1 MSQAALAEALGT
13 TQSAVSRLE
22 STDYT
27 AWSVDTLGKI
37 ARAFDVRLRIT
48 FEGFGSLWLDVG
60 GITKEALERPKI
72 EEDLEFSPFDAEVK
86 GSSSVDLP
94 ENYWIELPK
103 DLLQKSPYSTSE
115 GNYCSKF
122 GSDCEREFYLQ
133 RLCRPFIWGFGGI
146 SKLGIA
152 RCARNTSKCQITIFV
167 FRWKR
172 RLRKKLIVTS
182 ASLISCSLELS
193 INMPALCAWYIIL
206 QKLE

>member
-1 MSQAALAEALGT
+1 MSVRDNLRESLPSDPEFRHTYADQILKLFVCSQIKVLREQRKMSQAALAEALGT

-103 DLLQKSPYSTSE
+103 DLLQKSPIQPAREITVASSGQTANENFISSDSVGRSFGDSAVFPNSE
-115 GNYCSKF
+115 SPDAQGT
-122 GSDCEREFYLQ
+122 L
-133 RLCRPFIWGFGGI
+133 
-146 SKLGIA
+146 A
-152 RCARNTSKCQITIFV
+152 
-167 FRWKR
+167 
-172 RLRKKLIVTS
+172 S
-182 ASLISCSLELS
+182 AG
-193 INMPALCAWYIIL
+193 
-206 QKLE
+206 